1 MVNKYKYTQEEVSK
15 AVSKSRSHI
24 ANMIRILTL
33 TDLAKNLL
41 EEYGEGEVV
50 VIEQD
55 AYYRNLSDLSKEER
69 HLQNFDHPDAIDI
82 ELFNQQLITLIKGQS
97 VDMPIYD
104 FATHSRKS
112 ETRKVDPHHVI
123 VVEGILTLH
132 YSSLRELMDIKIF
145 VDTPDDIRFI
155 RRMSRD
161 VEDRNRTV
169 QSVIDQYLKTVRQM
183 HQQFVEPSKY
193 FADIIIPEGGKNRVA
208 IDLLRTKINAI
219 LS

>member
-1 MVNKYKYTQEEVSK
+1 MSGSPILIGIAGGTGSGKTSI
-15 AVSKSRSHI
+15 AKS
-24 ANMIRILTL
+24 
-33 TDLAKNLL
+33 LL

-55 AYYRNLSDLSKEER
+55 AYYRDLSDLSIEER
-69 HLQNFDHPDAIDI
+69 QLQNFDHPDAIDI
-82 ELFNQQLITLIKGQS
+82 ELFNQQLIALIKGQS
-97 VDMPIYD
+97 VDMPVYD

-161 VEDRNRTV
+161 VEERSRTV

-193 FADIIIPEGGKNRVA
+193 FADIIIPEGGANRVA

>member
-1 MVNKYKYTQEEVSK
+1 MSGSPILIGIAGGTGSGKTSI
-15 AVSKSRSHI
+15 AKS
-24 ANMIRILTL
+24 
-33 TDLAKNLL
+33 LL

-55 AYYRNLSDLSKEER
+55 AYYRDLSDLSIEER
-69 HLQNFDHPDAIDI
+69 QLQNFDHPDAIDI
-82 ELFNQQLITLIKGQS
+82 ELFNQQLIALIKGQS
-97 VDMPIYD
+97 VDMPVYD

-132 YSSLRELMDIKIF
+132 YSSLRELMNIKIF

-161 VEDRNRTV
+161 VEEGSRTV

-193 FADIIIPEGGKNRVA
+193 FADIIIPEGGANRVA

>member
-1 MVNKYKYTQEEVSK
+1 MSGSPILIGIAGGTGSGKTSI
-15 AVSKSRSHI
+15 AKS
-24 ANMIRILTL
+24 
-33 TDLAKNLL
+33 LL

-55 AYYRNLSDLSKEER
+55 AYYRDLSDLSIEER

-97 VDMPIYD
+97 VDMPVYD

-161 VEDRNRTV
+161 VEERNRTV

-193 FADIIIPEGGKNRVA
+193 FADIIIPEGSKNRVA

>member
-1 MVNKYKYTQEEVSK
+1 MSDSPILIGIAGGTGSGKTSI
-15 AVSKSRSHI
+15 AKS
-24 ANMIRILTL
+24 
-33 TDLAKNLL
+33 LL

-55 AYYRNLSDLSKEER
+55 AYYRDLSDLSIEER

-97 VDMPIYD
+97 VDMPVYD

-155 RRMSRD
+155 RRISRD
-161 VEDRNRTV
+161 IEERSRTV

-193 FADIIIPEGGKNRVA
+193 FADIIIPEGSKNRVA

>member
-1 MVNKYKYTQEEVSK
+1 MSGSPILIGIAGGTGSGKTSI
-15 AVSKSRSHI
+15 AKS
-24 ANMIRILTL
+24 
-33 TDLAKNLL
+33 LL

-55 AYYRNLSDLSKEER
+55 AYYRDLSDLSIEER

-97 VDMPIYD
+97 VDMPVYD

-161 VEDRNRTV
+161 VEERNRTV
-169 QSVIDQYLKTVRQM
+169 QLVIDQYLKTVRQM

>member
-1 MVNKYKYTQEEVSK
+1 MSGSPILIGIAGGTGSGKTSI
-15 AVSKSRSHI
+15 AKS
-24 ANMIRILTL
+24 
-33 TDLAKNLL
+33 LL

-50 VIEQD
+50 VLEQD
-55 AYYRNLSDLSKEER
+55 AYYRDLSDLSIEER
-69 HLQNFDHPDAIDI
+69 QLQNFDHPDAIDI
-82 ELFNQQLITLIKGQS
+82 ELFNQQLIALIKGQS
-97 VDMPIYD
+97 VDMPVYD

-161 VEDRNRTV
+161 VEERNRTV

-193 FADIIIPEGGKNRVA
+193 FADIIIPEGGENRVA

>member
-1 MVNKYKYTQEEVSK
+1 MSGSPILIGIAGGTGSGKTSI
-15 AVSKSRSHI
+15 AKS
-24 ANMIRILTL
+24 
-33 TDLAKNLL
+33 LL
-41 EEYGEGEVV
+41 EEYGEGEVM

-55 AYYRNLSDLSKEER
+55 AYYRDLSDLSIEER

-97 VDMPIYD
+97 VDMPVYD

-132 YSSLRELMDIKIF
+132 YSSLRELMNIKIF

>member
-1 MVNKYKYTQEEVSK
+1 MSGSPILIGIAGGTGSGKTSI
-15 AVSKSRSHI
+15 AKS
-24 ANMIRILTL
+24 
-33 TDLAKNLL
+33 LL
-41 EEYGEGEVV
+41 EEYGEGEIV

-55 AYYRNLSDLSKEER
+55 AYYRDLSDLSIEER

-82 ELFNQQLITLIKGQS
+82 ELFNQQLITLIKEQS
-97 VDMPIYD
+97 VDMPVYD

>member
-1 MVNKYKYTQEEVSK
+1 MSGSPILIGIAGGTGSGKTSI
-15 AVSKSRSHI
+15 AKS
-24 ANMIRILTL
+24 
-33 TDLAKNLL
+33 LL

-55 AYYRNLSDLSKEER
+55 AYYRDLSDLSIEER
-69 HLQNFDHPDAIDI
+69 HFQNFDHPDAIDI

-97 VDMPIYD
+97 VDMPVYD

-112 ETRKVDPHHVI
+112 ETRKVDPHHVL

-161 VEDRNRTV
+161 VEERSRTV

-193 FADIIIPEGGKNRVA
+193 FADIIIPEGGHNMVA

>member
-1 MVNKYKYTQEEVSK
+1 MSGSPILIGIAGGTGSGKTSI
-15 AVSKSRSHI
+15 AKS
-24 ANMIRILTL
+24 
-33 TDLAKNLL
+33 LL

-55 AYYRNLSDLSKEER
+55 AYYRDLSDLSIEER
-69 HLQNFDHPDAIDI
+69 QLQNFDHPDAIDL
-82 ELFNQQLITLIKGQS
+82 ELFNQQLIALIKGQS
-97 VDMPIYD
+97 VDMPVYD

-112 ETRKVDPHHVI
+112 ETRKVDPHHVL

-161 VEDRNRTV
+161 VEERSRTV

-193 FADIIIPEGGKNRVA
+193 FADIIIPEGGANRVA

>member
-1 MVNKYKYTQEEVSK
+1 MSGSPILIGIAGGTGSGKTSI
-15 AVSKSRSHI
+15 AKS
-24 ANMIRILTL
+24 LF
-33 TDLAKNLL
+33 

-55 AYYRNLSDLSKEER
+55 AYYRDLSDLSIEER
-69 HLQNFDHPDAIDI
+69 QLQNFDHPDAIDI
-82 ELFNQQLITLIKGQS
+82 ELFNQQLIALIKGQS
-97 VDMPIYD
+97 VDMPVYD

-112 ETRKVDPHHVI
+112 ETRKVAPQHVI

-161 VEDRNRTV
+161 VEERNRTV

-193 FADIIIPEGGKNRVA
+193 FADIIIPEGGANRVA

>member
-1 MVNKYKYTQEEVSK
+1 MSGSPILIGIAGGTGSGKTSI
-15 AVSKSRSHI
+15 AKS
-24 ANMIRILTL
+24 
-33 TDLAKNLL
+33 LL

-55 AYYRNLSDLSKEER
+55 AYYRDLSDLSIEER

-82 ELFNQQLITLIKGQS
+82 ELFNQQLITLIKGQL
-97 VDMPIYD
+97 VDMPVYD

-161 VEDRNRTV
+161 VEERNRTV

-193 FADIIIPEGGKNRVA
+193 FADIIIPEGSKNRVA
-208 IDLLRTKINAI
+208 IDLIRTKINAI

>member
-1 MVNKYKYTQEEVSK
+1 MSG
-15 AVSKSRSHI
+15 SPILIGI
-24 ANMIRILTL
+24 AGGTGSGKTSI
-33 TDLAKNLL
+33 AKNLL

-55 AYYRNLSDLSKEER
+55 AYYRDLSDLSIEER
-69 HLQNFDHPDAIDI
+69 DLQNFDHPDAIDI

-97 VDMPIYD
+97 VDMPVYD
-104 FATHSRKS
+104 FATHSRKY

-161 VEDRNRTV
+161 VEERSRTV
-169 QSVIDQYLKTVRQM
+169 QLVIDQYLKTVRQM

>member
-1 MVNKYKYTQEEVSK
+1 MSGSPILIGIAGGTGSGKTSI
-15 AVSKSRSHI
+15 AKS
-24 ANMIRILTL
+24 
-33 TDLAKNLL
+33 LL

-55 AYYRNLSDLSKEER
+55 AYYRDLSDLSIEER
-69 HLQNFDHPDAIDI
+69 QLQNFDHPDAIDI
-82 ELFNQQLITLIKGQS
+82 ELFNQQLIALIKGQS
-97 VDMPIYD
+97 VDMPVYD

-112 ETRKVDPHHVI
+112 ETQKIDPHHVI

-161 VEDRNRTV
+161 VEERSRTV
-169 QSVIDQYLKTVRQM
+169 QSVIDQYLKTVRQL
-183 HQQFVEPSKY
+183 HQQFFEPSKY
-193 FADIIIPEGGKNRVA
+193 FADIIIPEGGANRVA

>member
-1 MVNKYKYTQEEVSK
+1 MSGSPILIGIAGGTGSGKTSI
-15 AVSKSRSHI
+15 AKS
-24 ANMIRILTL
+24 
-33 TDLAKNLL
+33 LL

-55 AYYRNLSDLSKEER
+55 AYYRDLSDLSIEER

-97 VDMPIYD
+97 VDMPVYD
-104 FATHSRKS
+104 FATHSRKF

-155 RRMSRD
+155 RRISRD
-161 VEDRNRTV
+161 IEERSRTV

-193 FADIIIPEGGKNRVA
+193 FADIIIPEGSKNRVA
-208 IDLLRTKINAI
+208 IDLIRTKINAI

>member
-1 MVNKYKYTQEEVSK
+1 MSGSPILIGIAGGTGSGKTSI
-15 AVSKSRSHI
+15 AKS
-24 ANMIRILTL
+24 
-33 TDLAKNLL
+33 LL

-55 AYYRNLSDLSKEER
+55 AYYRDLSDLSIEER
-69 HLQNFDHPDAIDI
+69 QLENFDHPDAIDI

-97 VDMPIYD
+97 VDMPVYD

-112 ETRKVDPHHVI
+112 ETRKVDPHHVL

-161 VEDRNRTV
+161 VEERSRTV

-193 FADIIIPEGGKNRVA
+193 FADIIIPEGGANRVA

>member
-1 MVNKYKYTQEEVSK
+1 MSGSPILIGIAGGTGSGKTSI
-15 AVSKSRSHI
+15 AKS
-24 ANMIRILTL
+24 
-33 TDLAKNLL
+33 LL

-50 VIEQD
+50 VLEQD
-55 AYYRNLSDLSKEER
+55 AYYRDLSDLSIEER
-69 HLQNFDHPDAIDI
+69 NLQNFDHPDAIDI

-97 VDMPIYD
+97 VDMPVYD

-161 VEDRNRTV
+161 VEERSRTV

-193 FADIIIPEGGKNRVA
+193 FADIIIPEGGANRVA

>member
-1 MVNKYKYTQEEVSK
+1 MSGSPILIGIAGGTGSGKTSI
-15 AVSKSRSHI
+15 AKS
-24 ANMIRILTL
+24 
-33 TDLAKNLL
+33 LL

-55 AYYRNLSDLSKEER
+55 AYYRDLSDLSIEER
-69 HLQNFDHPDAIDI
+69 QLQNFDHPDAIDI
-82 ELFNQQLITLIKGQS
+82 ELFNQQLIALIKGQS
-97 VDMPIYD
+97 VDMPVYD

-112 ETRKVDPHHVI
+112 KTRKIDPHHVI

-161 VEDRNRTV
+161 VEERSRTV

-193 FADIIIPEGGKNRVA
+193 FADIIIPEGGANRVA

>member
-1 MVNKYKYTQEEVSK
+1 MSGSPILIGIAGGTGSGKTSI
-15 AVSKSRSHI
+15 AKS
-24 ANMIRILTL
+24 
-33 TDLAKNLL
+33 LL

-55 AYYRNLSDLSKEER
+55 AYYLDLSDLSIEER

-97 VDMPIYD
+97 VDMPVYD

>member
-1 MVNKYKYTQEEVSK
+1 MSGSPILIGIAGGTGSGKTSI
-15 AVSKSRSHI
+15 AKS
-24 ANMIRILTL
+24 
-33 TDLAKNLL
+33 LL

-55 AYYRNLSDLSKEER
+55 AYYRDLSDLSIEER
-69 HLQNFDHPDAIDI
+69 QLQNFDHPDAIDI
-82 ELFNQQLITLIKGQS
+82 ELFNQQLIALIKGQS
-97 VDMPIYD
+97 VDMPVYD

-112 ETRKVDPHHVI
+112 ETQKIDPHHVI
-123 VVEGILTLH
+123 VAEGILTLH
-132 YSSLRELMDIKIF
+132 YSSLRELMNIKIF

-161 VEDRNRTV
+161 VEERNRTV

-193 FADIIIPEGGKNRVA
+193 FADIIIPEGGENRVA

>member
-1 MVNKYKYTQEEVSK
+1 MSGSPILIGIAGGTGSGKTSI
-15 AVSKSRSHI
+15 AKS
-24 ANMIRILTL
+24 
-33 TDLAKNLL
+33 LL

-50 VIEQD
+50 VLEQD
-55 AYYRNLSDLSKEER
+55 AYYRDLSDLSIEER
-69 HLQNFDHPDAIDI
+69 QLQNFDHPDAIDI
-82 ELFNQQLITLIKGQS
+82 ELFNQQLIALIKGQS
-97 VDMPIYD
+97 VDMPVYD

-112 ETRKVDPHHVI
+112 ETQKIDPHHVI

-161 VEDRNRTV
+161 VEERSRTV

-193 FADIIIPEGGKNRVA
+193 FADIIIPEGGANRVA

>member
-1 MVNKYKYTQEEVSK
+1 MSGSPILIGIAGGTGSGKTSI
-15 AVSKSRSHI
+15 AKS
-24 ANMIRILTL
+24 
-33 TDLAKNLL
+33 LL

-55 AYYRNLSDLSKEER
+55 AYYRDLSDLSIEER

>member
-1 MVNKYKYTQEEVSK
+1 MSG
-15 AVSKSRSHI
+15 SPILIGI
-24 ANMIRILTL
+24 AGGTGSGKTSI
-33 TDLAKNLL
+33 AKNLL

-55 AYYRNLSDLSKEER
+55 AYYRDLSDLSIEER

-161 VEDRNRTV
+161 VEVRNRTV

>member
-1 MVNKYKYTQEEVSK
+1 MSGSPILIGIAGGTGSGKTSI
-15 AVSKSRSHI
+15 AKS
-24 ANMIRILTL
+24 
-33 TDLAKNLL
+33 LL

-55 AYYRNLSDLSKEER
+55 AYYRDLSDLSIEER
-69 HLQNFDHPDAIDI
+69 QLQNFDHPDAIDI
-82 ELFNQQLITLIKGQS
+82 ELFNQQLIALIKGQS
-97 VDMPIYD
+97 VDMPVYD

-161 VEDRNRTV
+161 VEERSRTV

-193 FADIIIPEGGKNRVA
+193 FADIIIPEGGENRVA

>member
-1 MVNKYKYTQEEVSK
+1 MSGSPILIGIAGGTGSGKTSI
-15 AVSKSRSHI
+15 AKS
-24 ANMIRILTL
+24 
-33 TDLAKNLL
+33 LL

-55 AYYRNLSDLSKEER
+55 AYYRDLSDLSIEER
-69 HLQNFDHPDAIDI
+69 RLQNFDHPDAIDI

-97 VDMPIYD
+97 VDMPVYD
-104 FATHSRKS
+104 FATHSRKA